1 MLNNHEVYILN
12 ENVSNSTNN
21 IIIDN
26 VNNNNVNDYIY
37 DQIYVKNK
45 KTTNIN
51 KNKNINFRNVP
62 NWTPRISLDEGLQMT
77 WDYIK
82 QKNN

>member
-51 KNKNINFRNVP
+51 KNKNKKFIKKYMGKTTFNTPKSNNIINN
-62 NWTPRISLDEGLQMT
+62 
-77 WDYIK
+77 
-82 QKNN
+82 